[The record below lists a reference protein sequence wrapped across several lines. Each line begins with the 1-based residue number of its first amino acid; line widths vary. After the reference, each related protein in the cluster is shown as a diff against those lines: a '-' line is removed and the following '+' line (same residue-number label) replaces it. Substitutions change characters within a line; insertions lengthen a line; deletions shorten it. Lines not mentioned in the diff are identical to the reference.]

1 MLERENAASHLL
13 QVLGAEGEGQEL
25 VQCLD
30 DVGAVGF
37 GQVDVPV
44 LAELQ
49 EESGERC
56 PMPKLRPPGGC
67 ARVAPIICLGAAP
80 GGYLGLRACISPLP
94 PQAWCPKN
102 PFNTNYPW
110 GWEDGGSAFVG
121 KAPFWGSVGPGQLCP
136 CLQPRVELRG
146 DLWGRWHA
154 HLSHHLPAGAAG
166 HDEVGPH
173 VAAGKRTGTGLRDGV
188 SGVGGFVGLPLAPH
202 HGISRPHLAM
212 AMALKRV
219 CPSEMAFWM
228 AVRSAHTPRL

>member
-1 MLERENAASHLL
+1 
-13 QVLGAEGEGQEL
+13 
-25 VQCLD
+25 
-30 DVGAVGF
+30 
-37 GQVDVPV
+37 
-44 LAELQ
+44 
-49 EESGERC
+49 
-56 PMPKLRPPGGC
+56 MPDAK
-67 ARVAPIICLGAAP
+67 AAP
-80 GGYLGLRACISPLP
+80 PWGMCSSGPNNLFGGSPRGVFGAQSLHFTP
-94 PQAWCPKN
+94 TPQAWCPKN
-102 PFNTNYPW
+102 PFNTNYPR

-136 CLQPRVELRG
+136 CLQPPVELRG

-188 SGVGGFVGLPLAPH
+188 SGVGGSMGLPLAPH